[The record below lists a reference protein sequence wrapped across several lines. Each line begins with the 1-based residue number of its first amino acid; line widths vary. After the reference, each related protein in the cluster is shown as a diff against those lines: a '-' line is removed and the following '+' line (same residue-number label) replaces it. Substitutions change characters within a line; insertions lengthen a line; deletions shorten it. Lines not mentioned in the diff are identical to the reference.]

1 LPYYITVFGGLLII
15 NLWSWHSHNCSI
27 RAIRIRRETYNTIRA
42 IRGGGEERERR
53 ASMALRKVL
62 VGIVSF
68 LFYSGELGAP

>member
-1 LPYYITVFGGLLII
+1 LPYYITVSGGLLII
-15 NLWSWHSHNCSI
+15 NLWSWYSHNCST
-27 RAIRIRRETYNTIRA
+27 RASRIRRETYSTIRV

-53 ASMALRKVL
+53 ESTALRKAL